1 MMWFYFFLMQVIF
14 ETSRLATIVNG
25 VLRKTTEDMELNGK
39 FEKIKASFYMYIY
52 IYIFYNLIKAS

>member
-52 IYIFYNLIKAS
+52 IYIFL